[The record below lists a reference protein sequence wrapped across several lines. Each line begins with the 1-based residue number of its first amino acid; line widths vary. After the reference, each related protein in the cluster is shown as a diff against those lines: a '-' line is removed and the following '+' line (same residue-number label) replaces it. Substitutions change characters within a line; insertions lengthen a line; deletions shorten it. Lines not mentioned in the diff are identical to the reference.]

1 MDNILLYS
9 LLLTTGNT
17 TSAVISGDENY
28 VNLKD
33 ALGPVFNEINGILTP
48 PSTNKKNLTLDVDGT
63 EYNVDFFLGGDYKIK
78 PVHVSICSLWYYTIV
93 AGTGAQ
99 SGDFHLCLCLVSC
112 TQG

>member
-17 TSAVISGDENY
+17 TFAVISGDENY

-48 PSTNKKNLTLDVDGT
+48 PSTNFSTLDVDGT
-63 EYNVDFFLGGDYKIK
+63 EYNVDFFLGGDYKVK
-78 PVHVSICSLWYYTIV
+78 PVHVSICPLWYYTIM
-93 AGTGAQ
+93 
-99 SGDFHLCLCLVSC
+99 
-112 TQG
+112 